1 VTTLALRSPSQN
13 GSSVGSDWDAMPPPD
28 LSGTAPDPET
38 EPQDGSTDSVP
49 ADLPICPVCGKEI
62 IRDPSWKRM
71 HKYHDECRANASS
84 GTKGGGAGTRGATG
98 KAEREAELIVS
109 KIRSGLTKGAMALFM
124 VDKFDGF
131 CLLVNIPSVCSQFKA
146 VLIEYEPFRKRCME
160 VSGGG
165 SAFGLAA
172 SLMFIAAPIA
182 AHHGLIPS
190 KRIAEMLINLPFAML
205 KLAEQVKE
213 SEENLTAY
221 MEREMK
227 RARDAADPKSSPP
240 PPAPEQD
247 GAWIVTDVGPSYAS

>member
-1 VTTLALRSPSQN
+1 MTLSLESHSPN
-13 GSSVGSDWDAMPPPD
+13 GSSVGSDWDALPPGLPPD
-28 LSGTAPDPET
+28 LPQAEENPAPDTTPE
-38 EPQDGSTDSVP
+38 E
-49 ADLPICPVCGKEI
+49 APICPVCGKEI

-71 HKYHDECRANASS
+71 HKYHDECKGKASGGTS
-84 GTKGGGAGTRGATG
+84 GGAAGTRGASG

-109 KIRSGLTKGAMALFM
+109 KVRGGLTKGAMALFM

-131 CLLVNIPSVCSQFKA
+131 CVLVNIPSICANLKA
-146 VLIEYEPFRKRCME
+146 VLIEYEAFRKRCME

-165 SAFGLAA
+165 SAFGLVI
-172 SLMFIAAPIA
+172 SFGFMLLPIA

-190 KRIAEMLINLPFAML
+190 KRIAEMMVNLPFAML

-227 RARDAADPKSSPP
+227 RARDESEGKRPP
-240 PPAPEQD
+240 PQPSPQADD
-247 GAWIVTDVGPSYAS
+247 GSWIVTDVGPSYAS